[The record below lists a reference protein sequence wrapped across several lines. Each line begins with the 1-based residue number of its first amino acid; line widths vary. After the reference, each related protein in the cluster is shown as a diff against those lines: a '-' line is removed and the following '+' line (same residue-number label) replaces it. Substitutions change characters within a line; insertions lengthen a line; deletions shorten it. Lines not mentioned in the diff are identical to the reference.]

1 MKYHFLG
8 KWANE
13 YSDIEDRALRYAI
26 EKHSGQ
32 TDKAG
37 EAYITHA
44 VRVADLVGK
53 NPMLRAIAYLHD
65 VVEDT
70 DVTIEDVRDR
80 FGYDVSEIVDK
91 LTWRKDE
98 SYNDYIK
105 RISSSHRARV
115 VKIADLVD
123 NMNLTRLPMLSM
135 KDAERQRKY
144 ACALCVLM
152 EKECAE

>member
-26 EKHSGQ
+26 EMHAGQ

-37 EAYITHA
+37 ESYITHA
-44 VRVADLVGK
+44 MRVADSVGG
-53 NPMLRAIAYLHD
+53 NPTIRAIAYLHD

-70 DVTIEDVRDR
+70 DATIDDVCER

-91 LTWRKDE
+91 LTRRKDE
-98 SYNDYIK
+98 SYEDYIK
-105 RISSSHRARV
+105 RLSSSHRARV

-123 NMNLTRLPMLSM
+123 NMNLTRLPALSL

-144 ACALCVLM
+144 ACALCLLM

>member
-26 EKHSGQ
+26 EMHAGQ

-37 EAYITHA
+37 ESYIAH
-44 VRVADLVGK
+44 VMRVADSVGV
-53 NPMLRAIAYLHD
+53 NPMIRAIAYLHD

-70 DVTIEDVRDR
+70 DATIDDVCER

-91 LTWRKDE
+91 LTRRKDE
-98 SYNDYIK
+98 SYEDYIK
-105 RISSSHRARV
+105 RLSSSHRARI

-123 NMNLTRLPMLSM
+123 NMNLTRLPMLSL
-135 KDAERQRKY
+135 KDAERQHKY

>member
-1 MKYHFLG
+1 MKFHFLG
-8 KWANE
+8 KSANE
-13 YSDIEDRALRYAI
+13 FSDIEDRALRYTI
-26 EKHSGQ
+26 EKHAGQ

-37 EAYITHA
+37 ESYIVHA

-53 NPMLRAIAYLHD
+53 NPTLRAIAYLHD

-70 DVTIEDVRDR
+70 DATIEDVREC
-80 FGYDVSEIVDK
+80 FGYDVSEIIDK
-91 LTWRKDE
+91 LTHQKDE
-98 SYNDYIK
+98 SYNEYIK

-123 NMNLTRLPMLSM
+123 NMNLTRFPVLSM